1 MKHARLTP
9 GAGFRPWQSLLYYF
23 QRIVVPRGMR
33 SAYVR
38 AVSRWIRRRQ
48 GMGGSTQLSMASR
61 AALVL
66 LSRDGFASLGNVLS
80 ARQCAHVRAF
90 MADKVMTNRHAPGEK
105 FTIARV
111 PAQARI
117 ADFDLH
123 DILDCPHILELCNS
137 PLLLELATAYIGCK
151 PTISQLGMRW
161 SFPCTEGQ
169 SNLQQFHRDAEDW
182 RYFKVL
188 VYLTDVGP
196 HDGPH
201 IFVRGTHTER
211 ASLRLHPFEDEPV
224 RLRYG
229 EDNLIAA
236 MGSSGFAFA
245 VDTAGIHK
253 GQGPTGSPRLMLQIQ
268 YSLGP
273 SYVYQ
278 YDPAPYSG
286 ALTLDPYINR
296 LMVQAAPP
304 VGDHD

>member
-23 QRIVVPRGMR
+23 QRLVVLRGMR
-33 SAYVR
+33 AAYVR
-38 AVSRWIRRRQ
+38 ASRRRIRRRQ
-48 GMGGSTQLSMASR
+48 GGNADAGLSMASR
-61 AALVL
+61 AALSL

-80 ARQCAHVRAF
+80 AQQCDQVRAF
-90 MADKVMTNRHAPGEK
+90 MADKQMTNRQQPAQQ
-105 FTIARV
+105 FTIGSV

-161 SFPCTEGQ
+161 SFPCAEGQ

-201 IFVRGTHTER
+201 VFVRGTHTER

-229 EDNLIAA
+229 DANLIAA

-253 GQGPTGSPRLMLQIQ
+253 GQGPKGSPRLMLQIQ

-278 YDPAPYSG
+278 YDPAPYTG

-296 LMVQAAPP
+296 LMVQAAPA